1 MLYANATFVSNAHQS
16 LASLY
21 LVVKLL
27 ARCACGISAHFA
39 TVYLLSG
46 IAAVANLATGC
57 ICLSILAFVSIT
69 VEIVEVTGNVL
80 IAEVEEQGWVQGY
93 AAETSLEV
101 EVRTSTSTCIT
112 TQADYFPGSYL
123 LVL

>member
-80 IAEVEEQGWVQGY
+80 IAEVEAQGWVPGY
-93 AAETSLEV
+93 DS
-101 EVRTSTSTCIT
+101 
-112 TQADYFPGSYL
+112 
-123 LVL
+123 